1 LVKKF
6 CALFLIIA
14 ALGGC
19 GKQGE
24 TGPGE
29 DSGMIS
35 ISGAWAL
42 YPLTVKWA
50 EEYMKLNPGLRIE
63 VSAGGA
69 GKGMLDVLAQMA
81 DIGMISREINEA
93 ETGRGIW
100 WIPVA
105 KDAVVPTLNAQNPY
119 LREFLV
125 RGLSR
130 ENLKKIWIEKSAVS
144 WESLLQMQGNTAI
157 HVYTRSDA
165 CGAAQVWA
173 QYLGVNQEDLAGV
186 GVYGDPGLAEAVKQD
201 NLGIGY
207 NNINYAYDPQ
217 SGRVIRGLAVLPL
230 DLDNSGRIE
239 AEEDFYATQDRLLAA
254 IRCGDYPSPPAR
266 NLYFACKGKPDKKA
280 LVSFITW
287 ILTDGQRYVD
297 RTGYIPVAEADLKK
311 ALTSLK

>member
-1 LVKKF
+1 VIRKI
-6 CALFLIIA
+6 CVLFLITA
-14 ALGGC
+14 VLGGC
-19 GKQGE
+19 GKQG
-24 TGPGE
+24 GDGA
-29 DSGMIS
+29 DSGTIS

-42 YPLTVKWA
+42 YPLAVKWA

-69 GKGMLDVLAQMA
+69 GKGMSDVLADMT

-93 ETGRGIW
+93 EIGKGIW

-105 KDAVVPTLNAQNPY
+105 KDAVIPTFNEKNPY
-119 LREFLV
+119 FREILA
-125 RGLSR
+125 RGVPR
-130 ENLKKIWIEKSAVS
+130 ETLQKVWINKSAVS
-144 WESLLQMQGNTAI
+144 WESVLQKQGNTAI

-173 QYLGVNQEDLAGV
+173 QYLGGNQEDLAGV

-217 SGRVIRGLAVLPL
+217 SGKVIRGLAVLPI

-239 AEEDFYATQDRLLAA
+239 AKEDFYGTRDRLLAA
-254 IRCGDYPSPPAR
+254 ISRGDYPAPPAR
-266 NLYFACKGKPDKKA
+266 NLYFACNGKPGKKELA
-280 LVSFITW
+280 AFINW
-287 ILTDGQRYVD
+287 ILTDGQRYID
-297 RTGYIPVAEADLKK
+297 LTGYIPVAEADLRK
-311 ALTSLK
+311 ALDSLK

>member
-1 LVKKF
+1 VIRKI
-6 CALFLIIA
+6 CALFLIA
-14 ALGGC
+14 AVLGGC
-19 GKQGE
+19 GKQG
-24 TGPGE
+24 GDGA
-29 DSGMIS
+29 DSGTIS

-42 YPLTVKWA
+42 YPLVVKWA

-69 GKGMLDVLAQMA
+69 GKGMSDVLADMT

-93 ETGRGIW
+93 EIGKGIW

-105 KDAVVPTLNAQNPY
+105 KDAVIPTLNEKNPY
-119 LREFLV
+119 FREILA
-125 RGLSR
+125 RGVPR
-130 ENLKKIWIEKSAVS
+130 ETLQKVWINKSAVS
-144 WESLLQMQGNTAI
+144 WESVLQKQGNTAI

-173 QYLGVNQEDLAGV
+173 QYLGGNQEDLAGV

-217 SGRVIRGLAVLPL
+217 SGKVIRGLAVLPI

-239 AEEDFYATQDRLLAA
+239 AKEDFYGTRDRLLAA
-254 IRCGDYPSPPAR
+254 ISRGDYPSPPAR
-266 NLYFACKGKPDKKA
+266 NLYFACNGKPGKKELA
-280 LVSFITW
+280 AFITW
-287 ILTDGQRYVD
+287 ILTDGQRYID
-297 RTGYIPVAEADLKK
+297 LTGYIPVAEADLRK
-311 ALTSLK
+311 ALDSLK